1 VIAVKQFKK
10 IKVMTERKR
19 FSDTLTDEQYNKL
32 TRLDYDRKP
41 AYPEEISSSI
51 NFNELHESIRGI
63 VASLPIV
70 EFPGSFFDY
79 FLDGDQQF
87 YLVTAKEKVF
97 LVDTQGYDYARY
109 VIHLKDLVVLEKE
122 ETMQMKA
129 HPGMVEEIIGMLK
142 HMEVDGETMEHIIR
156 SVGMEEQMLRQLIM
170 THTPYHQIEDLISE
184 RRQLD
189 LPSSWTFGALNK
201 EEVDA

>member
-1 VIAVKQFKK
+1 
-10 IKVMTERKR
+10 MTERKR

-41 AYPEEISSSI
+41 AYPDEISSSI

-109 VIHLKDLVVLEKE
+109 VIQLKDLVVLEKE
-122 ETMQMKA
+122 ETQQMRA

>member
-1 VIAVKQFKK
+1 
-10 IKVMTERKR
+10 MTERKR

-87 YLVTAKEKVF
+87 YLVTDKDKVF